1 MHTEG
6 LEITIHSC
14 AIKAQLVMGLPRQL
28 ALVLYTIVGALTLP
42 LSTWYAI
49 PPGLFLHA
57 VFAAAARRDPAFWDV
72 FRRAIGYRLF
82 YRA

>member
-1 MHTEG
+1 
-6 LEITIHSC
+6 
-14 AIKAQLVMGLPRQL
+14 
-28 ALVLYTIVGALTLP
+28 
-42 LSTWYAI
+42 
-49 PPGLFLHA
+49 

>member
-1 MHTEG
+1 MKTQG
-6 LEITIHSC
+6 FEIPIHQS
-14 AIKAQLVMGLPRQL
+14 AIKAQLVLGLPRQL
-28 ALVLYTIVGALTLP
+28 ALVLYTIVAALTLP

-72 FRRAIGYRLF
+72 FRRAIGYRHF
-82 YRA
+82 YRV